1 MAENKPT
8 IIVDDDWKRQA
19 QAEKERLAKEEQARK
34 EAEQAAAAKQ
44 ALKNSAAPTAAGT
57 SADGDDEH
65 ADGPHGRGVPKASFS
80 TLVSSFLTQ
89 ALLAMGAIRAQGMEG
104 VDLDMAKFNIEML
117 EVLEQK
123 SAGNLSGDEIR
134 LLNTAL
140 HQARMT
146 FVEVAS
152 HVGPIGG

>member
-19 QAEKERLAKEEQARK
+19 QAEKERLAQEEQARK
-34 EAEQAAAAKQ
+34 EAEQAAAAKK
-44 ALKNSAAPTAAGT
+44 AMKDSAKAAPAAGAA
-57 SADGDDEH
+57 ADDD
-65 ADGPHGRGVPKASFS
+65 APHHGHRVPQASFS

-123 SAGNLSGDEIR
+123 TAGNLSGDEIR

-146 FVEVAS
+146 FVEAAS
-152 HVGPIGG
+152 HVGPIG